1 MMSVMRI
8 QARRL
13 ERGGDTVA
21 RGRWAVLAVG
31 VGAQASFSAYQQG
44 LPALGPALQSRFQVG
59 LTQTGVLLASASAG
73 VMVTLLAWGLLT
85 DRVGERPVLVTG
97 LAGAAGAL
105 AIGAFAPGFWP
116 LAGALV
122 LAGMLG
128 SCSNAATG
136 RAVMAWFGHAQRGT
150 ALGIRQMATPLGGG
164 VAALALP
171 ALAASGSL
179 RTALLALAGCLLAG
193 AAASSRW
200 IRNPPV
206 VRAPAAAAA
215 GGPQAPAPPTPG
227 GSEAPAPAAADPPG
241 PGPVH
246 DRRIWR
252 LASGG
257 ALLVAGQISLVS
269 YLTLFLA
276 GERGWPA
283 GRAAVVLA
291 VVQLGGAAIR
301 VAAGRWS
308 DRRGVRIAPMRELAL
323 LGTCLLAATALLTRA
338 PGVVLL
344 PVLVVTGIVSMS
356 SNGLNFTATGEIA
369 GQARAGS
376 AMGLQ
381 NTALFASGAIAPV
394 LFGAV
399 AEHLGWTAGFALLA
413 LLAGAG
419 WRLLAPLQSQE
430 RAGWRRPA

>member
-1 MMSVMRI
+1 MRI

-13 ERGGDTVA
+13 RRGGDTVA

-31 VGAQASFSAYQQG
+31 VGAHASFSAYQQG
-44 LPALGPALQSRFQVG
+44 LPSLGPALQSRFQVG

-105 AIGAFAPGFWP
+105 AIAAFAPGFWW

-171 ALAASGSL
+171 ALAAGGGL
-179 RTALLALAGCLLAG
+179 GTALLALAGCLLAG
-193 AAASSRW
+193 AAASARW
-200 IRNPPV
+200 IRNPPA
-206 VRAPAAAAA
+206 VRAAASPADGPEIPSPPHP
-215 GGPQAPAPPTPG
+215 GGPEAAP
-227 GSEAPAPAAADPPG
+227 SAADPPG
-241 PGPVH
+241 PGPMR

-252 LASGG
+252 LATGG
-257 ALLVAGQISLVS
+257 ALLVAGQITLVS

-283 GRAAVVLA
+283 GRAALVLA

-381 NTALFASGAIAPV
+381 NTALFTSGAIAPV

-399 AEHLGWTAGFALLA
+399 AEHVGWPAGFALLA
-413 LLAGAG
+413 LLSAAG

-430 RAGWRRPA
+430 RAGWRRAA

>member
-1 MMSVMRI
+1 MRI

-13 ERGGDTVA
+13 QRGGDTVA

-44 LPALGPALQSRFQVG
+44 LPSLGPALQSRFQVG

-105 AIGAFAPGFWP
+105 AIAAFAPGFWP

-136 RAVMAWFGHAQRGT
+136 RAVMAWFGRAQRGT

-171 ALAASGSL
+171 ALAAGGGL

-193 AAASSRW
+193 AAASARW

-206 VRAPAAAAA
+206 VGAAASSPA
-215 GGPQAPAPPTPG
+215 GRPEDPAPPATG
-227 GSEAPAPAAADPPG
+227 GPEVPPG
-241 PGPVH
+241 PGPVR

-291 VVQLGGAAIR
+291 VVQLGGAGIR

-356 SNGLNFTATGEIA
+356 SNGLSFTATGEIA

-381 NTALFASGAIAPV
+381 NTALFTSGAIAPV

-399 AEHLGWTAGFALLA
+399 AEHVGWPAGFALLA
-413 LLAGAG
+413 LLAAAG

>member
-1 MMSVMRI
+1 
-8 QARRL
+8 
-13 ERGGDTVA
+13 
-21 RGRWAVLAVG
+21 
-31 VGAQASFSAYQQG
+31 
-44 LPALGPALQSRFQVG
+44 
-59 LTQTGVLLASASAG
+59 
-73 VMVTLLAWGLLT
+73 
-85 DRVGERPVLVTG
+85 
-97 LAGAAGAL
+97 
-105 AIGAFAPGFWP
+105 
-116 LAGALV
+116 
-122 LAGMLG
+122 
-128 SCSNAATG
+128 
-136 RAVMAWFGHAQRGT
+136 MAWFGHAQRGT
-150 ALGIRQMATPLGGG
+150 ALGLRQMATPLGGG

-171 ALAASGSL
+171 ALAASGGL

-193 AAASSRW
+193 AAASARW

-206 VRAPAAAAA
+206 VAPPTTVAGGPEAGRLPGGGPRAPAAPA
-215 GGPQAPAPPTPG
+215 GGGPVAGPAAPGGLEAAVPGNPRAPTPAP
-227 GSEAPAPAAADPPG
+227 ADPPG
-241 PGPVH
+241 PGPVR

-252 LASGG
+252 LATGG

-301 VAAGRWS
+301 VVAGRWS

-323 LGTCLLAATALLTRA
+323 LGTCLLAVTALLTRA

-356 SNGLNFTATGEIA
+356 SNGLSFTATGEIA

-381 NTALFASGAIAPV
+381 NTALFTSGAIAPV

-399 AEHLGWTAGFALLA
+399 AELIGWPAGFALLA
-413 LLAGAG
+413 LLAAAG

>member
-1 MMSVMRI
+1 MRI

-13 ERGGDTVA
+13 QRGGDTAA

-44 LPALGPALQSRFQVG
+44 LPSLGPALQSRFQVG

-73 VMVTLLAWGLLT
+73 VMVTLLAWGLVT

-105 AIGAFAPGFWP
+105 AIAAFAPGFWW

-171 ALAASGSL
+171 ALAAGGSL

-193 AAASSRW
+193 AAASARW

-206 VRAPAAAAA
+206 VRAAASPAGRPEDPAPSTPR
-215 GGPQAPAPPTPG
+215 GPEEPAPPTTG
-227 GSEAPAPAAADPPG
+227 GPEDPAPSVADPPG
-241 PGPVH
+241 PGPVR

-252 LASGG
+252 LATGG

-291 VVQLGGAAIR
+291 VVQLGGGGPPPG
-301 VAAGRWS
+301 AGR
-308 DRRGVRIAPMRELAL
+308 RVGPRGGP
-323 LGTCLLAATALLTRA
+323 
-338 PGVVLL
+338 P
-344 PVLVVTGIVSMS
+344 P
-356 SNGLNFTATGEIA
+356 
-369 GQARAGS
+369 
-376 AMGLQ
+376 
-381 NTALFASGAIAPV
+381 
-394 LFGAV
+394 
-399 AEHLGWTAGFALLA
+399 
-413 LLAGAG
+413 
-419 WRLLAPLQSQE
+419 
-430 RAGWRRPA
+430 